1 MQFFTSSSRRLGIKI
16 RLNSSQALSVIGCCW
31 VNEKCP
37 ILTEITTRDF
47 YLSFAKPLT
56 NWFIRVNG
64 TQPLFS
70 QECARLGFV
79 CFLRFAFFPAVFTG
93 HVFILEFLLVHCV
106 AYSLWLAIV
115 VALLWFIWTNLIFIT
130 LSLLFQKHLLL
141 WVPLTACSSVSLLTG
156 WPNLNQWMKN
166 TLHVLRAM
174 QRSVKLSRIPCI
186 LLPFFS
192 LWKQDGERIHHRVH
206 VIFDRNG
213 RGKWTIQIQYAV
225 EQINSMLPCVCSVT
239 DPRWC

>member
-1 MQFFTSSSRRLGIKI
+1 MSNIDGNYHQG
-16 RLNSSQALSVIGCCW
+16 
-31 VNEKCP
+31 
-37 ILTEITTRDF
+37 
-47 YLSFAKPLT
+47 
-56 NWFIRVNG
+56 
-64 TQPLFS
+64 
-70 QECARLGFV
+70 
-79 CFLRFAFFPAVFTG
+79 
-93 HVFILEFLLVHCV
+93 FLLTICKTVDKLIYSRKWYATVIFPGVCTTWFRVFPTLCIFSRGFHRSRVYPWIFIGPLCC
-106 AYSLWLAIV
+106 SLWLAIV

-213 RGKWTIQIQYAV
+213 REKWTIQIQYAV
-225 EQINSMLPCVCSVT
+225 EQINSTLPCVCSVT